1 MHLSTFYIPLLAL
14 GGFAKATQ
22 HSKLKCKFSGVTVF
36 GDSLSDNGSPPG
48 SAWYLSNH
56 TLPADPN
63 YYNSTARRWSNNV
76 VWTEILAASLGVPLT
91 DYAIGGATSDSSL
104 VPDAPSNEL
113 FVVLIGINDAL
124 ITAQSNLNPAA
135 THTNE
140 TELAGASIAAIEKI
154 VSGLEKQ
161 GAKNFL
167 LALYPDVSRAPIITS
182 LAAYPTA
189 ATDVKEYLTALNSL
203 TLAFYKKLKKTSGV
217 HVSIGDFYSR
227 FNTILDNP
235 EAAGF
240 SSGASVPCVVG
251 TYGQPGYSL
260 CSTDPTQQDTY
271 LFWDHV
277 HPTKNGH
284 QIIAE
289 VAYAGL
295 AATYGVL

>member
-1 MHLSTFYIPLLAL
+1 MGNFTVPGAVQQYQGYAATV
-14 GGFAKATQ
+14 AK
-22 HSKLKCKFSGVTVF
+22 
-36 GDSLSDNGSPPG
+36 
-48 SAWYLSNH
+48 
-56 TLPADPN
+56 
-63 YYNSTARRWSNNV
+63 
-76 VWTEILAASLGVPLT
+76 
-91 DYAIGGATSDSSL
+91 
-104 VPDAPSNEL
+104 APSNEL

-124 ITAQSNLNPAA
+124 ITAQSNLNPDA
-135 THTNE
+135 THINE
-140 TELAGASIAAIEKI
+140 TELAGASIAAIENI

-161 GAKNFL
+161 
-167 LALYPDVSRAPIITS
+167 DVSRAPIITS

-203 TLAFYKKLKKTSGV
+203 TLAFYKKLKKTLGV

-240 SSGASVPCVVG
+240 SNGASVPCVVG